1 MATTKAQQKAVD
13 KYVKANYDR
22 IEFKAPKGRK
32 AEIKAHAE
40 ARGESVNGFIGRAID
55 ETMGRDAGTPTE
67 ATGQPPAATAAL
79 LPPDTLEE
87 AQNAAGITGEAVPE
101 FVTRAVKA
109 QAKRDETTRRM
120 GLNPVTGGKLGQNSG
135 KGQEV

>member
-55 ETMGRDAGTPTE
+55 ETMARDAGTPTE
-67 ATGQPPAATAAL
+67 TTGQPPAATAAL
-79 LPPDTLEE
+79 LPPGTLEE
-87 AQNAAGITGEAVPE
+87 AQNAAGRTGEAVPE

-120 GLNPVTGGKLGQNSG
+120 GLDPVTGGKLGQNSE
-135 KGQEV
+135 KGREV

>member
-1 MATTKAQQKAVD
+1 MATTKAQQKAVN

-40 ARGESVNGFIGRAID
+40 ARGESVNSFIGRAVD
-55 ETMGRDAGTPTE
+55 ETIERDTRMPAE
-67 ATGQPPAATAAL
+67 ATGQLPAAAAL
-79 LPPDTLEE
+79 LSPDILAE
-87 AQNAAGITGEAVPE
+87 AQNAAERTGEAVPE

-120 GLNPVTGGKLGQNSG
+120 GLNPVTGSKLGQDS
-135 KGQEV
+135 ETE